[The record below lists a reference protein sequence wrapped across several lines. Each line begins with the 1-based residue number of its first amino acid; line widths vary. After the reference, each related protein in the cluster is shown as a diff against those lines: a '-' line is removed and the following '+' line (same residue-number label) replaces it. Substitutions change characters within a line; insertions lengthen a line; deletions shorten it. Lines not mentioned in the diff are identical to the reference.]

1 MKLSTEKDTLNG
13 ALVEA
18 QGAYVSKAGELSEA
32 NNSIRDL
39 KLKLGDLE
47 KMLSK
52 ARALDGILTKDLATE
67 KQLRMN
73 ETANLNDQVAGE
85 KRWLERLAAVA
96 NSATTQLGTMGMPD
110 MRYAPETSLS
120 PNASL
125 TLYFEKV
132 LGALER
138 LHSDWTASLAE

>member
-1 MKLSTEKDTLNG
+1 MKLAQERDVLNS
-13 ALVEA
+13 ALMEA
-18 QGAYVSKAGELSEA
+18 QGTAVSKAGELSEA

-73 ETANLNDQVAGE
+73 ETANLKDHMAGE
-85 KRWLERLAAVA
+85 KRWLERLATIA
-96 NSATTQLGTMGMPD
+96 NLAAMQLGTMGMPD
-110 MRYAPETSLS
+110 MRYVPERGVSA
-120 PNASL
+120 NCSL
-125 TLYFEKV
+125 TMFFE
-132 LGALER
+132 
-138 LHSDWTASLAE
+138 